1 MPSQI
6 NKAALGECDFLR
18 NNFTNFFSFSEED
31 THMSIPLPLP
41 FSKESEMRNDTIS
54 NKGPSLCISMM
65 LIQWVPT
72 NRTMAW
78 IDTIEWFWPNS

>member
-1 MPSQI
+1 MPFSGTI
-6 NKAALGECDFLR
+6 SPISFL
-18 NNFTNFFSFSEED
+18 FPKKTH
-31 THMSIPLPLP
+31 THMSIPLPLSFP
-41 FSKESEMRNDTIS
+41 KESDMRNDTIS
-54 NKGPSLCISMM
+54 IKGPSLCISMM